1 MSTAVHR
8 MAFLKKLAKNINL
21 DETFLFKKDSHNG
34 FFQANPNQHS
44 LPIRPNIF
52 LLYAT
57 NYIYH
62 NYKKAIILNLTFFLN
77 SANYLILFETP

>member
-21 DETFLFKKDSHNG
+21 DKAFLFKKDSHNG

-57 NYIYH
+57 NYIYY
-62 NYKKAIILNLTFFLN
+62 NYKKAILNLTFFLN